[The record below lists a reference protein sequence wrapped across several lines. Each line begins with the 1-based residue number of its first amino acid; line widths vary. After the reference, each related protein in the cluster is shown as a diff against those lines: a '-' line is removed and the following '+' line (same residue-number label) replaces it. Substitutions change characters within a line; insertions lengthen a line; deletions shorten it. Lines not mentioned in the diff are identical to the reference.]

1 MIRSPFPCVPSHQW
15 PRLLSASAIAT
26 ALVGLLI
33 FGVVRAG
40 PGLPALYALVFAGTP
55 ERAAAVLGPWDES
68 DRLWIAF
75 ANGLDYLFGVLLF
88 GSVSLGCTYAA
99 LRAAEPRRQSL
110 GFALAWAAWCG
121 VLLDVPEN
129 TSYLAMVRGTV
140 SQPWPALALVSTSLR
155 HLLLGTCLAYIG
167 FNARSPRVGRPPGAA
182 AYR

>member
-1 MIRSPFPCVPSHQW
+1 MIRSPYPCVPSNQW
-15 PRLLSASAIAT
+15 PRLLAASAIAT

-33 FGVVRAG
+33 FEVVRAG

-88 GSVSLGCTYAA
+88 GSVSLGCAYAA
-99 LRAAEPRRQSL
+99 LHAAEPRRQSF

-129 TSYLAMVRGTV
+129 SSYLTMVRGTV

-155 HLLLGTCLAYIG
+155 HLLLGACLVYIG
-167 FNARSPRVGRPPGAA
+167 FKARLPLTSPLSGAA
-182 AYR
+182 RE